1 MRDKRILL
9 TILVA
14 FLLALTLLIF
24 FRSTVVNIFVVPLM
38 YLFWL
43 GDLILKS
50 IDQRYIWWF
59 LLGVM
64 VIIVLRGLIQGQR
77 RYDKSSKAVYR
88 QRQTQRVSF
97 WIAQLRRMA
106 SGTYPEEYSKY
117 EIRKLILSV
126 LSYSVNLSPREIE
139 VRLKNG
145 EFELPPEIRSEFEL
159 NNQIH
164 DHEKNTFLFRLLQ
177 RFKMIS
183 SREPTSGGVK
193 VSQEMEEAIRYLEKQ
208 LEINREH

>member
-24 FRSTVVNIFVVPLM
+24 FRNTVVNIFVVPLM

-64 VIIVLRGLIQGQR
+64 VIVVLRGLIQGQG
-77 RYDKSSKAVYR
+77 RYDRSSKAVNR

-106 SGTYPEEYSKY
+106 SGTYRQEYSKH
-117 EIRKLILSV
+117 EIRKLIISV

-139 VRLKNG
+139 HRLENG
-145 EFELPPEIRSEFEL
+145 EFELPPEIQSEFEL
-159 NNQIH
+159 NNQTP

-177 RFKMIS
+177 RFKMNS